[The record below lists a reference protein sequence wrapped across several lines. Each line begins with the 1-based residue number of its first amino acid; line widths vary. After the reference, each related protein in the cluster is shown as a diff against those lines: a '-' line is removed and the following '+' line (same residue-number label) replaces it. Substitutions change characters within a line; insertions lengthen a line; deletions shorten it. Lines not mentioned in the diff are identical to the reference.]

1 MINNNLPLIQFLYIF
16 VFSLNYLTDEYND
29 LFLPIYILGYLG
41 RCTNNIENVVTVNVD
56 ILSVKNIIRFIDSHV
71 EGNNT
76 ARFPT
81 LTGVYSRVSSLRN
94 HVIAELIST

>member
-1 MINNNLPLIQFLYIF
+1 MYKTRNTCSGIL
-16 VFSLNYLTDEYND
+16 ND
-29 LFLPIYILGYLG
+29 LFLHVYILGYLG
-41 RCTNNIENVVTVNVD
+41 RYTNNIENVVTVNVD

-81 LTGVYSRVSSLRN
+81 LTGVYSRVSSSRN

>member
-1 MINNNLPLIQFLYIF
+1 MCSAIF
-16 VFSLNYLTDEYND
+16 NY
-29 LFLPIYILGYLG
+29 LFLPIYILAYLG
-41 RCTNNIENVVTVNVD
+41 RYTNNIENVVTVNVD

-81 LTGVYSRVSSLRN
+81 LTVVYSRFSSLRN

>member
-1 MINNNLPLIQFLYIF
+1 MYKTRNTCSGI
-16 VFSLNYLTDEYND
+16 LNYL
-29 LFLPIYILGYLG
+29 FLHVYILGYLG
-41 RCTNNIENVVTVNVD
+41 RYTNNIENVVTVNVD

>member
-1 MINNNLPLIQFLYIF
+1 MIKNNLPLIRFLYILVLCSAIF
-16 VFSLNYLTDEYND
+16 NY

-41 RCTNNIENVVTVNVD
+41 RYTNNIENVVTVNVD

-81 LTGVYSRVSSLRN
+81 LTVVYSRVSSLRN